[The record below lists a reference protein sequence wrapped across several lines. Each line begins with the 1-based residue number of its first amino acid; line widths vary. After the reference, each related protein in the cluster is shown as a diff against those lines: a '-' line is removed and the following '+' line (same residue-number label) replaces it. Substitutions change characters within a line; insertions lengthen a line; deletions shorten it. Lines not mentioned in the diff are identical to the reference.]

1 MSSGKASDTE
11 AAGDDPRGQR
21 PSDSGRM
28 IAAASAD
35 AAARDPVPP
44 CPTLAYARG
53 MTVPIEDSALM
64 LRYGSDDDVAAFE
77 TLYCRH
83 SDGLYRYL
91 LRLSGNRET
100 AADLFQ
106 EVWAR
111 IIKARRRYRASA
123 KFSTYLYRI
132 AHNAFIDYLR
142 RNKRYADG
150 PARNP
155 DDQPHAGAGPEAQT
169 EQSLAR
175 RRLLA
180 YLAELPVEQR
190 DAFLL
195 HEEAGLGLDQ
205 IAAVTGV
212 PRETAKSRLRY
223 AVAKLRKALSDPALG
238 DEPSVALNERNPR
251 KQHCE

>member
-1 MSSGKASDTE
+1 
-11 AAGDDPRGQR
+11 
-21 PSDSGRM
+21 M
-28 IAAASAD
+28 IAAAFAD
-35 AAARDPVPP
+35 AGTRDPVPP

-53 MTVPIEDSALM
+53 MTVPVEDTALM
-64 LRYGSDDDVAAFE
+64 LRYGSDGDVAAFE
-77 TLYCRH
+77 ALYRRH

-91 LRLSGNRET
+91 LRLTRNRDT

-111 IIKARRRYRASA
+111 LIKARRSYRASA

-132 AHNAFIDYLR
+132 AHNAFIDFLR

-150 PARNP
+150 PATDP
-155 DDQPHAGAGPEAQT
+155 DELPHSGAGPEAQT
-169 EQSLAR
+169 ERSLAR
-175 RRLLA
+175 RRLFEC
-180 YLAELPVEQR
+180 LAELPFEQR

-223 AVAKLRKALSDPALG
+223 AAAKLRKALRDPALAN
-238 DEPSVALNERNPR
+238 EPADLNDRDQR